1 MIDLIIVVCTYNRSR
16 HLKKCIDSL
25 LAQLNDETEIIVI
38 DNNSTD
44 NTGQIVREFSKGHKN
59 IRYFLEYKV
68 GLSHA
73 RNRGIKE
80 ANSDW
85 ILYLDDDVIAF
96 PDLVERALYL
106 IGREDFDCIGGNY
119 IGYTEF
125 NRPKWL
131 PAQFESYIGNLTQL
145 AECDYNIPI
154 GCNVLYR
161 KQALIDVGIFD
172 TLYGMKGKLTGYGDE
187 TELQLRL
194 KKQGFR
200 IGFDPLLK
208 VFHVIREDKLK
219 LIWHLKSSFAHG
231 RDGNFNKNYSV
242 GVLLMKNFL
251 SLTALF
257 FKRIPFNTFKL
268 ITSKDFYWQ
277 NFILNSLNGNLFYFG
292 MIMGKLFS
300 KTDPAYDKDRKI
312 HLT

>member
-1 MIDLIIVVCTYNRSR
+1 MIDLSIVVCTYNRSK
-16 HLKKCIDSL
+16 HLKTCIDSL
-25 LAQLNDETEIIVI
+25 LPQIKSNVEILII
-38 DNNSTD
+38 DNNSFDDTS
-44 NTGQIVREFSKGHKN
+44 VVVSFHFSSYFN
-59 IRYFLEYKV
+59 IRYVLEEKT
-68 GLSHA
+68 GHSNA
-73 RNRGIKE
+73 RNRGIVESK
-80 ANSDW
+80 SDW
-85 ILYLDDDVIAF
+85 IIYLDDDIIAF
-96 PDLVERALYL
+96 PDFVERALYL

-131 PAQFESYIGNLTQL
+131 PAQFESYLGNFTHL

-161 KQALIDVGIFD
+161 KQALIDVGKFD
-172 TLYGMKGKLTGYGDE
+172 TLYGMKGNLTGYGDE

-242 GVLLMKNFL
+242 AVLLIKNFL
-251 SLTALF
+251 SLTALI

-277 NFILNSLNGNLFYFG
+277 NFLLNSLNGNLFYFG
-292 MIMGKLFS
+292 MIMGKVLS
-300 KTDPAYDKDRKI
+300 KTDPEYDKDRKI
-312 HLT
+312 LLS